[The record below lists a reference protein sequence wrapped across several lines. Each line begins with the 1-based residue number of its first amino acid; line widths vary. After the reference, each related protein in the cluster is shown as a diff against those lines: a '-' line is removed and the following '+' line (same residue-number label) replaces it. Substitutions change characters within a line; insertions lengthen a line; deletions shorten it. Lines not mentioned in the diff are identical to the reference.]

1 MHIILNEG
9 RPSGKKILSP
19 VRDFIPYILYIIT
32 HPSTNLHQSKY
43 EKNTPATSSVSKPS
57 INV

>member
-9 RPSGKKILSP
+9 RPSGKKSFPLFGILYLN
-19 VRDFIPYILYIIT
+19 IYIIT

-43 EKNTPATSSVSKPS
+43 EKNTPATTSVSKPS

>member
-9 RPSGKKILSP
+9 RPSGKNPFPCSG
-19 VRDFIPYILYIIT
+19 FYTLYTIYN
-32 HPSTNLHQSKY
+32 HPPSTNLHQSKY

>member
-19 VRDFIPYILYIIT
+19 VRDFIPYILYISL
-32 HPSTNLHQSKY
+32 PSTNLHQSKY

>member
-9 RPSGKKILSP
+9 RPSGKKSFPL
-19 VRDFIPYILYIIT
+19 FGILYLIYYIY
-32 HPSTNLHQSKY
+32 HPPSTNLYQSKY